1 MSSFKEA
8 NEQTKKTT
16 VWLISQIILIPWLG
30 QILSNAL
37 MLSRELAVTLLCLQL
52 CNLLLYCC

>member
-8 NEQTKKTT
+8 NEQTKKQ